1 MKKIISNFKFQLILF
16 IALTLLILYIFS
28 EKPVYQKS
36 YTGTF
41 NPPPKPTCKETYAII
56 RGIEYIEKVPF
67 SRRKS
72 KEYYL
77 STIVYEAN
85 ELTFTEKFEID
96 KMSIENYKTGDTLK
110 ILYQIS
116 NPSSFEILGSTNTYY
131 NLEEDR
137 YFELMKKGTSSL

>member
-1 MKKIISNFKFQLILF
+1 MLVLF
-16 IALTLLILYIFS
+16 ILYIFS
-28 EKPVYQKS
+28 ERPPLKES

-41 NPPPKPTCKETYAII
+41 NTPPKPTCKETYATI
-56 RGIEYIEKVPF
+56 RGIQYIENI
-67 SRRKS
+67 SIGRRKS

-85 ELTFTEKFEID
+85 KLTFTEEFEID
-96 KMSIENYKTGDTLK
+96 KKSIENYKIGDTLK

-131 NLEEDR
+131 NLERDK
-137 YFELMKKGTSSL
+137 YFKLMKKEAGSL